1 MAQTSQGCRSGGVT
15 KKKGDNYAF
24 VGAIVITPSSI
35 GSTPYYVGAAT
46 ITLDSI
52 GATTTAL
59 DYSRF
64 CRVHR
69 LITPFFVGAA
79 LDIPSYVGA

>member
-1 MAQTSQGCRSGGVT
+1 MGEEQVKENRLFF
-15 KKKGDNYAF
+15 KWDNYAF